1 MPRRQRVRTLKRL
14 CLSNVAVNM
23 KDVWAKDYVD
33 NYLTEYDFLYIMGPF
48 NDLASVLVEELLQ
61 LLGETRRLSRAFLHL
76 LLVPHLVE
84 LNLRSCSGLA
94 SNAIGQI
101 IHARCRG
108 LTALNLHACSRIQ
121 SSVLVDLVECLPRL
135 RKLTLSSTQCDSQVL
150 SAIGSSC
157 RELRELDVS
166 RCKKVTSAGLLH
178 LVYDQTRAAFNSL
191 QLRNLLAEGLELP
204 LDTDTQHV
212 AVMAFLLLA
221 LPRLEH
227 VTHTFLVE
235 ALTLIHGRL
244 FGKGQHFLESRGF
257 PSLEEVAGF
266 GPTAGVGAS
275 QPQGLGL
282 RRLDIVLG
290 QDLSIVTS
298 ICREIAEVTVSLDHE
313 LRDLRHLHSW
323 KQLTHLTVE
332 CSEFHKRSLSDMIPV
347 LSCLGPHLQLLSLQN
362 FHFHQETSL
371 NHILPSCPNLRVFQ
385 SQLHLPPQSS
395 NSSPAT
401 EDSDDDDNG
410 HQRDTNPLFR
420 TNWRFPQLKDFSLR
434 ILDSSPLP
442 RSFQLSIR
450 VALTSALHGSPQLS
464 KLSLINI
471 PVCLDKVFQNVL
483 EQPGSLAQ
491 LSELC
496 LAHSRVSNAAVHL
509 LMAADNQLVSLDLRH
524 CRDVHRRHYDQ
535 FVEDAKRSKFDLEI
549 SWE

>member
-1 MPRRQRVRTLKRL
+1 MISSTSWGHSMTL
-14 CLSNVAVNM
+14 
-23 KDVWAKDYVD
+23 
-33 NYLTEYDFLYIMGPF
+33 
-48 NDLASVLVEELLQ
+48 
-61 LLGETRRLSRAFLHL
+61 
-76 LLVPHLVE
+76 
-84 LNLRSCSGLA
+84 
-94 SNAIGQI
+94 
-101 IHARCRG
+101 G